1 MFVKIKE
8 LLGMQQPAKTGK
20 MGAKGAV
27 IGAVSQMPQQQ
38 LAAPMARPMQ
48 PMVSQKAPLT
58 NRPTFAGNLNPA
70 TEDGYDTT
78 IKYLSG
84 SMPQQQVADYIPG
97 NFAGRPIHAGAMQ
110 GSNPFRNMPQRNIY
124 QNISPFDQDTMLRGG
139 QIQSP
144 DLDRYY

>member
-1 MFVKIKE
+1 MFGKLRE

-58 NRPTFAGNLNPA
+58 NRP
-70 TEDGYDTT
+70 
-78 IKYLSG
+78 
-84 SMPQQQVADYIPG
+84 
-97 NFAGRPIHAGAMQ
+97 IHAGAMQ